1 VPSFTPLGQTAVA
14 ACSPALPTDKGTV
27 SLSGNVS
34 TAGTYRAWFRIQ
46 APSTSANNLYFQVDE
61 TICNIS
67 VGGGTAIPANTWT
80 WVDYRDGNTASKINL
95 TLTAGAHTFKMAG
108 QGSGVLLDRVLLTT
122 DTACTPTG
130 VGDNCGPITIILQGD
145 LNSDGSV
152 GIVDLSILLSNWQT
166 ANGTADIN
174 GSGNVDILDLSVLLS
189 AWTG

>member
-1 VPSFTPLGQTAVA
+1 
-14 ACSPALPTDKGTV
+14 
-27 SLSGNVS
+27 
-34 TAGTYRAWFRIQ
+34 
-46 APSTSANNLYFQVDE
+46 
-61 TICNIS
+61 
-67 VGGGTAIPANTWT
+67 
-80 WVDYRDGNTASKINL
+80 
-95 TLTAGAHTFKMAG
+95 MAG